1 MPRGAWWTTGELRRL
16 GELTAMGLP
25 YRACGPLLGR
35 TGRACECAARRFG
48 LALPRD
54 PARRR
59 GWLLRRVR
67 DLFRDSPLP
76 VSAPALSAM
85 LGRHTRSGR
94 ACVLRAIRRLARW
107 GLVER
112 CGVAPFH
119 EGPGPAPALWRI
131 RP

>member
-1 MPRGAWWTTGELRRL
+1 MPRGVSWTTAELRRL
-16 GELTAMGLP
+16 WELQLLGLS
-25 YRACGPLLGR
+25 YRACAPVLGR
-35 TGRACECAARRFG
+35 TGGACKSAARRSRV
-48 LALPRD
+48 ARPRF
-54 PARRR
+54 PPGR
-59 GWLLRRVR
+59 LLRRVR
-67 DLFRDSPLP
+67 DVFDASPLP
-76 VSAPALSAM
+76 VSAPDLAAI

-94 ACVLRAIRRLARW
+94 ACVLRAVRTLAAW